1 MGRARRGRRR
11 GMSVRGWLLLA
22 VAALV
27 AAGVLAGLVDR
38 LGR

>member
-1 MGRARRGRRR
+1 V
-11 GMSVRGWLLLA
+11 SVRGWLLLA
-22 VAALV
+22 IAALV